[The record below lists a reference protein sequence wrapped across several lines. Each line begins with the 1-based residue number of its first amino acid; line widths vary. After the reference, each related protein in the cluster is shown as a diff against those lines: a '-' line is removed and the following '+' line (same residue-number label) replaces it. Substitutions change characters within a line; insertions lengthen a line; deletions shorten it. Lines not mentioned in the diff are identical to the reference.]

1 MAESYDQTGSRRD
14 IKLVV
19 VGDGTVGKTCLC
31 YTYKQGS
38 FPDDDAHRPTI
49 FDNSYIDLS
58 LDGHHLNLNVWDTAG
73 QEEFERL
80 RPLMYP
86 KTDVFLLCYAIDN
99 VTSFNNIMIKWA
111 PELRKHCPNARIML
125 VATKAD
131 CRGSDPQTNV
141 ERARGRKLAVGKLKA
156 DGFIECS
163 ARTGEGVAEAFE
175 TAVRTV
181 LYGPQLG
188 SEGCVC
194 TLV

>member
-1 MAESYDQTGSRRD
+1 MSGEDEQAERQH

-38 FPDDDAHRPTI
+38 FPDNDEHRPTI
-49 FDNSYIDLS
+49 FDNSFIDLR
-58 LDGHHLNLNVWDTAG
+58 LDGRRLNLNVWDTAG

-86 KTDVFLLCYAIDN
+86 GTDVFLLCYAINN
-99 VTSFNNIMIKWA
+99 VASFNNIMIKWA
-111 PELRKHCPNARIML
+111 PELRKHCPNARIVL
-125 VATKAD
+125 IATKAD
-131 CRGSDPQTNV
+131 CRGSDPTTSV
-141 ERARGRKLAVGKLKA
+141 ERARGRRMALKKLKA
-156 DGFIECS
+156 DGFVECS
-163 ARTGEGVAEAFE
+163 ARTGEGVPEAFE

-181 LYGPQLG
+181 LEGPQLG

-194 TLV
+194 VIL